1 LQERYPA
8 MTLLHGVELNIGRAG
23 SVDYDPEFLAGFDWA
38 VAGVHSHFDLAAR
51 DQTRRLVT
59 AMRNP
64 AVRAIAH
71 LSGRRLGFRAGIEFD
86 LEAVLAA
93 AEETGTAL
101 EVNSHL
107 DRLDVSGDVL
117 RAVRE
122 RQVVLLIDTDA
133 HESRE
138 LGNTTW
144 GVRHARRGWVEPER
158 VANTWP
164 RERFLAWAA
173 GH

>member
-1 LQERYPA
+1 
-8 MTLLHGVELNIGRAG
+8 
-23 SVDYDPEFLAGFDWA
+23 
-38 VAGVHSHFDLAAR
+38 
-51 DQTRRLVT
+51 
-59 AMRNP
+59 MRNP

-101 EVNSHL
+101 EVNCHL
-107 DRLDVSGDVL
+107 DRLDVSTEVL
-117 RAVRE
+117 RAVRG
-122 RQVVLLIDTDA
+122 RQVLLVIDTDA

-138 LGNTTW
+138 LGNVTW
-144 GVRHARRGWVEPER
+144 GVRHARRGWVEPAR

-173 GH
+173 GR